1 MKNSTV
7 PGGLVSELSV
17 RNVRTD
23 DSGVYTCIGRNHFG
37 QDQTTLH
44 LLVQDAPGKPFNVRL
59 VDQSSRQVQLS
70 WAPPQ
75 DGNSPITRYI
85 IRYAPLQGDSW
96 LEGSLETSVEGKE
109 IVGVMS
115 NLHPATTYSVQIVA
129 ENSLGVGEPSLEL
142 RVTTDEEAPSATARN
157 IKVEATSSTQLIV
170 TWDTPASDHWN
181 GVLLGHYV
189 GHREAGELEKQGV
202 SSQKKY
208 NFTTVL
214 LRGSGKEEIRL
225 TRLSKFCKYAI
236 VVQAYNKRGAGPLSP
251 EVLAQTLED
260 VPEASPRQI
269 QCEPAS
275 PESLQVTWQP
285 PPETLVHGIIQGY
298 RLYYEPTEDMQDVT
312 QVQTKI
318 TTALTTKLH
327 GLLKYTN
334 YSIEILAFTRVGDG
348 AKSERIYCRT
358 KEDVPDPPANIK
370 AMLESPDIAVVA
382 WLPPTHPNGIILK
395 YGIYIRVMDGGHQ
408 IDIKNMQQPPSS
420 LDHLRYTFPGLK
432 KRHVYEFFVTA
443 FTKVGESQ
451 STSVASVTPST
462 KVNAGI
468 LSFGGLK
475 VVSWKSD
482 VRLHC
487 RVVGIPEPKQE
498 WRSGD
503 VRINFQQPGS
513 RMELMGDGSLMLK
526 SAQRSDQG
534 EYTCLVSNEHS
545 KDHITFLLL
554 VQVPP
559 TAPLLLV
566 TGNTAHSLQLQWKL
580 GDDGGSPTRGFVIH
594 LKADN
599 GEWEELRVEGAL
611 STYALSNLRCGTL
624 YHVFLTAYNRVGSG
638 SPSQTL
644 PVRTR
649 GSLPLIPTIS
659 QLLVVNSTQVGIR
672 LNSWPDGG
680 CPMLY
685 FVLEYATGN
694 VQDYTVVGN
703 NISPDKVYNLVG
715 LSPANE
721 YRLRITAHN
730 SAGSTTTS
738 YSFVTLNSLG
748 VTVVPSQVVNFR

>member
-1 MKNSTV
+1 MI
-7 PGGLVSELSV
+7 PHP
-17 RNVRTD
+17 R
-23 DSGVYTCIGRNHFG
+23 
-37 QDQTTLH
+37 
-44 LLVQDAPGKPFNVRL
+44 
-59 VDQSSRQVQLS
+59 
-70 WAPPQ
+70 
-75 DGNSPITRYI
+75 
-85 IRYAPLQGDSW
+85 DSW

-358 KEDVPDPPANIK
+358 KEDANSLLCLRLLPPLPTMDPRHRPS
-370 AMLESPDIAVVA
+370 SPSPSCQIAHCSRHRRQCA
-382 WLPPTHPNGIILK
+382 LPTSQGTPRDSATCTSTLTSPPPVLSHASSPSDKQSLPHQTSPTHPPVL
-395 YGIYIRVMDGGHQ
+395 YR
-408 IDIKNMQQPPSS
+408 
-420 LDHLRYTFPGLK
+420 
-432 KRHVYEFFVTA
+432 
-443 FTKVGESQ
+443 
-451 STSVASVTPST
+451 
-462 KVNAGI
+462 
-468 LSFGGLK
+468 
-475 VVSWKSD
+475 
-482 VRLHC
+482 
-487 RVVGIPEPKQE
+487 
-498 WRSGD
+498 
-503 VRINFQQPGS
+503 
-513 RMELMGDGSLMLK
+513 
-526 SAQRSDQG
+526 
-534 EYTCLVSNEHS
+534 
-545 KDHITFLLL
+545 LLL
-554 VQVPP
+554 Q
-559 TAPLLLV
+559 
-566 TGNTAHSLQLQWKL
+566 
-580 GDDGGSPTRGFVIH
+580 
-594 LKADN
+594 
-599 GEWEELRVEGAL
+599 
-611 STYALSNLRCGTL
+611 
-624 YHVFLTAYNRVGSG
+624 
-638 SPSQTL
+638 
-644 PVRTR
+644 
-649 GSLPLIPTIS
+649 
-659 QLLVVNSTQVGIR
+659 QLLGLRPRMLLCLSCHHRFHRQLLGPLRLACRHPRPVVNYV
-672 LNSWPDGG
+672 
-680 CPMLY
+680 
-685 FVLEYATGN
+685 
-694 VQDYTVVGN
+694 
-703 NISPDKVYNLVG
+703 
-715 LSPANE
+715 
-721 YRLRITAHN
+721 
-730 SAGSTTTS
+730 SA
-738 YSFVTLNSLG
+738 
-748 VTVVPSQVVNFR
+748 

>member
-1 MKNSTV
+1 
-7 PGGLVSELSV
+7 
-17 RNVRTD
+17 
-23 DSGVYTCIGRNHFG
+23 
-37 QDQTTLH
+37 
-44 LLVQDAPGKPFNVRL
+44 
-59 VDQSSRQVQLS
+59 
-70 WAPPQ
+70 
-75 DGNSPITRYI
+75 
-85 IRYAPLQGDSW
+85 
-96 LEGSLETSVEGKE
+96 
-109 IVGVMS
+109 
-115 NLHPATTYSVQIVA
+115 
-129 ENSLGVGEPSLEL
+129 
-142 RVTTDEEAPSATARN
+142 
-157 IKVEATSSTQLIV
+157 
-170 TWDTPASDHWN
+170 
-181 GVLLGHYV
+181 
-189 GHREAGELEKQGV
+189 
-202 SSQKKY
+202 
-208 NFTTVL
+208 
-214 LRGSGKEEIRL
+214 
-225 TRLSKFCKYAI
+225 
-236 VVQAYNKRGAGPLSP
+236 
-251 EVLAQTLED
+251 
-260 VPEASPRQI
+260 
-269 QCEPAS
+269 
-275 PESLQVTWQP
+275 
-285 PPETLVHGIIQGY
+285 
-298 RLYYEPTEDMQDVT
+298 
-312 QVQTKI
+312 
-318 TTALTTKLH
+318 
-327 GLLKYTN
+327 
-334 YSIEILAFTRVGDG
+334 
-348 AKSERIYCRT
+348 
-358 KEDVPDPPANIK
+358 
-370 AMLESPDIAVVA
+370 MLESPDIAVVA

-748 VTVVPSQVVNFR
+748 VTVVPSQVVNFGDQRQPLHKDIKVVTLSIFSSITLVFSLLALCFCMRRKDLVQRPGGRTLEDVQGTATQDNKHNLARREQYYATVRKLPPSPAHLECIPEYSEDIRPYATFHVSSAGDDTKLQTFAYRESQLSPSRKSTLKYSNDICGSVAESQLITSCFRNDVATIITEEASSKARCDSTSSNINPRAPALKVGFVTFLKVLISPKLVPLLHEAIICIACTALNQKSTTRVGEDYCRVKKARSRSSEDYDSYGSESDTEPGTSSRTESSNQLDERGGFQSHGHGHGHHRKHGSGQSAAAAVSTHEPVFPDWAQSQSPNHARSQYQRRYYHPHQLK